1 MPAEQQKGDA
11 MYTNLVF
18 IGYIIAMFLSLLCLT
33 LILVVLAG
41 KDFGKERPFSGRTFT
56 CRSGAGCRAAAG
68 IFAVTIFLTGVL
80 YFIFYYRETVQN
92 QFELALPFRVADYVL
107 CCLLPFTWL
116 LLLRQLTDSEKN
128 GDLLKAASSFTITR
142 MAVSIAVTYRFM
154 GPYYEIEMGEARNL
168 WHMFQIFFISGALF
182 LLIRYGIYGIQ
193 AANSPLK
200 RRYIIICTVLLA
212 AMDIEQS
219 FIEMGLAEGKYGIS
233 AWALEVPDMTG
244 TIVFLLSLATLLF
257 VFKEDFSPL
266 FFRETPESVSESQV
280 AAACSGE
287 LPGAD
292 ALGTVREQEA
302 AQEEHKEATKQ
313 KQLDLL
319 AERYGLTA
327 REREV
332 MELVYEGYTNPEI
345 SQELYISVNTV
356 KKHLQHTYEKL
367 GANSRME
374 VLRLINE
381 QNHPP
386 G

>member
-1 MPAEQQKGDA
+1 
-11 MYTNLVF
+11 MYTNFVF

-41 KDFGKERPFSGRTFT
+41 KDFAKERPFWGKTFT
-56 CRSGAGCRAAAG
+56 CRSGAGCRTAAG

-92 QFELALPFRVADYVL
+92 QFELAFPFRAADYVL

-116 LLLRQLTDSEKN
+116 LLLRQLTNSEKN

-266 FFRETPESVSESQV
+266 FFRETAEPVIESR
-280 AAACSGE
+280 AAEVCSGE

-292 ALGTVREQEA
+292 GLDTAQEQEA
-302 AQEEHKEATKQ
+302 DQEENTDQEEHKEAAKQ

-367 GANSRME
+367 GVNSRME
-374 VLRLINE
+374 VLRLVNE